1 MSEEQL
7 DTFARQYI
15 VHETRIT
22 ELSDELKVLR
32 KLRKDIETDIMGEM
46 SELDMHNYA
55 VDGHVFTVK
64 TKLQYKSD
72 KK

>member
-1 MSEEQL
+1 L

-32 KLRKDIETDIMGEM
+32 KLRKDIESDIMNEM
-46 SELDMHNYA
+46 RELDMGNYA
-55 VDGHVFTVK
+55 VEGHVFTIK
-64 TKLQYKSD
+64 TKLQYRSE